1 MFLDWFAFLE
11 SYQHLRPIFTFNCFS
26 LEEGSC
32 GIKTEK
38 SAKGGGLDGRSSQTS
53 TRLFLLRQLNVSG
66 VKSDVNF
73 GFLNTGFLDTFVLEE
88 HSYFLVVLGAVMCR
102 LGIG

>member
-1 MFLDWFAFLE
+1 MFLEL
-11 SYQHLRPIFTFNCFS
+11 YQRLRPIFTFKCFS
-26 LEEGSC
+26 LEEGRC
-32 GIKTEK
+32 GVKTEK
-38 SAKGGGLDGRSSQTS
+38 SAKGGGLDGRSSQKS

-73 GFLNTGFLDTFVLEE
+73 VVLDTGFLDTFVLEE

>member
-11 SYQHLRPIFTFNCFS
+11 SYQRLRPIFTFKCFS
-26 LEEGSC
+26 LEEGRC
-32 GIKTEK
+32 GVKTEK
-38 SAKGGGLDGRSSQTS
+38 SAKGGGLDGRSSQKS

-73 GFLNTGFLDTFVLEE
+73 VVLDTGFLDTFVLEE
-88 HSYFLVVLGAVMCR
+88 HSYFLVVLGTVMCR
-102 LGIG
+102 LGSG